1 MPEWWWNEARAA
13 TLFKRFAH
21 KGSSVPNDIATQG
34 RRRMSSHSEEFML
47 HMSMAGCQA
56 ACERAASSA
65 GWRITDRQAT
75 SIVCV
80 ETPQLAM
87 GFTNPAQVTITL
99 ASAGSSTH
107 VKLDA
112 SSFGFGPFQSNH
124 VKEQAQQLRGQIEA
138 QAGRPSEPEAVPG
151 GFTRSVFING
161 VRLSDEQ
168 LHSIDQ
174 TYRVSVPDGHY
185 WYDRA
190 CGAWGM
196 EGGPQAGVAV
206 AGLDLGGPLRPDA
219 SNGNTGVF
227 VNGRELHALDVQ
239 RLGALVGNVIP
250 GRWWVD
256 AQGNFGPDGWPM
268 VGNLFMIGRA
278 HPSGEVVSQ
287 SGWLVSDGS
296 GFIGFQG
303 SIGSGV
309 SASSGS

>member
-1 MPEWWWNEARAA
+1 
-13 TLFKRFAH
+13 
-21 KGSSVPNDIATQG
+21 
-34 RRRMSSHSEEFML
+34 MSSHIEEFML
-47 HMSMAGCQA
+47 HLSMAGCQA
-56 ACERAASSA
+56 ACERAASSR
-65 GWRITDRQAT
+65 GWRITSRQAM

-80 ETPQLAM
+80 ETPQVAM
-87 GFTNPAQVTITL
+87 GFTNAAQVTIAL

-107 VKLDA
+107 VKLSA

-124 VKEQAQQLRGQIEA
+124 VREQAQQLRRQIEA
-138 QAGRPSEPEAVPG
+138 EASAPTEPEPVPG
-151 GFTRSVFING
+151 ALTRSVFING
-161 VRLSDEQ
+161 VRLSDQQ
-168 LHSIDQ
+168 LQSLEQ
-174 TYRVSVPDGHY
+174 TYRVRVPDGHY

-196 EGGPQAGVAV
+196 EAGPQAGIAV
-206 AGLDLGGPLRPDA
+206 AGLDLGGSLRPDA
-219 SNGNTGVF
+219 SHGNTGVF

-256 AQGNFGPDGWPM
+256 ARGNFGPDGWPM
-268 VGNLFMIGRA
+268 VGNLFMIGQARVA
-278 HPSGEVVSQ
+278 GAGGPSGEVVNQ

-309 SASSGS
+309 SASSGG

>member
-1 MPEWWWNEARAA
+1 
-13 TLFKRFAH
+13 
-21 KGSSVPNDIATQG
+21 
-34 RRRMSSHSEEFML
+34 MSSHNEEFTL
-47 HMSMAGCQA
+47 HLSMPECHA
-56 ACERAASSA
+56 ACERAASSP

-75 SIVCV
+75 FIVCV
-80 ETPQLAM
+80 ETPQVAM
-87 GFTNPAQVTITL
+87 GFTNPAQVTIAL
-99 ASAGSSTH
+99 DNAGSSTH
-107 VKLDA
+107 VTLTA
-112 SSFGFGPFQSNH
+112 SNFGFGPFQSKH
-124 VKEQAQQLRGQIEA
+124 VREQAQRLRRQIEA
-138 QAGRPSEPEAVPG
+138 EASRPTEPEAVLG
-151 GFTRSVFING
+151 AFTRSVFING

-168 LHSIDQ
+168 LQSIEQ

-219 SNGNTGVF
+219 SNGNTDVF
-227 VNGRELHALDVQ
+227 VNGRELHALDVR
-239 RLGALVGNVIP
+239 RLSALVGHVIP

-256 AQGNFGPDGWPM
+256 AGGNFGPDGWPM
-268 VGNLFMIGRA
+268 VGNLFTIAQARLANAGNA
-278 HPSGEVVSQ
+278 SGEVVNQ

-309 SASSGS
+309 SASTGD